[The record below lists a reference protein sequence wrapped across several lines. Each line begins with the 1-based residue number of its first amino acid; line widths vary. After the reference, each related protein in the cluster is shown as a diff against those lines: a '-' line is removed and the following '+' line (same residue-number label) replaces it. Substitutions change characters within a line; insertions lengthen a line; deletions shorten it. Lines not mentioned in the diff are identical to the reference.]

1 MARQLE
7 TLAGIGD
14 LRAVNL
20 EDGNILVEIIADQ
33 QILSVWREHR
43 PFRQSAD
50 LEVANPAD
58 LLAVDAQY
66 RDATIAFVKIGI
78 LVVGTC
84 QDNGDGNIA
93 LGRDGKPLRSI
104 TYDHTV
110 GDARRIYFE
119 IDYTHG
125 IDTAVGG
132 PSRHTRLQ
140 YLCDHQ
146 EQQGGLRG

>member
-1 MARQLE
+1 MTRQLE
-7 TLAGIGD
+7 TLTGVGD

-58 LLAVDAQY
+58 LLAVDAQH

-78 LVVGTC
+78 LVVGAC
-84 QDNGDGNIA
+84 NDNVDGDIA
-93 LGRDGKPLRSI
+93 IGRDGNPLLYI
-104 TYDHTV
+104 TY
-110 GDARRIYFE
+110 Y
-119 IDYTHG
+119 
-125 IDTAVGG
+125 
-132 PSRHTRLQ
+132 
-140 YLCDHQ
+140 
-146 EQQGGLRG
+146 